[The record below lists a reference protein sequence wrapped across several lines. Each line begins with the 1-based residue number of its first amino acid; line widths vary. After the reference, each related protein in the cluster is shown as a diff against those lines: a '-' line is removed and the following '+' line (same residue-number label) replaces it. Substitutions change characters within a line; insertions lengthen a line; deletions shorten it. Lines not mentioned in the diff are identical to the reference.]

1 MYSKPTSPQGI
12 GQVLDGSF
20 RLMGAG
26 WKSIW
31 ALALVAALI
40 ANAGTIYQLFT
51 LDPTGAA
58 ANPESQGPYLALI
71 FGGLIVS
78 IVFYAAITLRLGRIA
93 NGEPQ
98 GGEIGVALTRLP
110 AILGLAICVTLVV
123 AAASAPLIA
132 YIAYVWS
139 MWPNVGVV
147 EAIIACTLT
156 APIWL
161 FAISLCFSQII
172 LLLERLGPIQSL
184 SSSHRLVWGKWWRTA
199 ILLTIGGVIIIVAYL
214 LAAILGGVGGAVIA
228 NGENILAAAVAMVV
242 VIAAVSL
249 FVGPY
254 SVALLLAIYWDLKLR
269 KEGGD
274 LAARAEAV

>member
-1 MYSKPTSPQGI
+1 MYAKPTSPQGI

-31 ALALVAALI
+31 ALALVAALV
-40 ANAGTIYQLFT
+40 ANAGTMYELFT
-51 LDPTGAA
+51 LDPTGLA
-58 ANPESQGPYLALI
+58 ANSTSSGPYMALI
-71 FGGLIVS
+71 FGGLIFS
-78 IVFYAAITLRLGRIA
+78 MVFYAAITLRLGRIA

-110 AILGLAICVTLVV
+110 AIVGLAICVSLVV
-123 AAASAPLIA
+123 MAASIPLF
-132 YIAYVWS
+132 AYVWS
-139 MWPNVGVV
+139 MWPNIGVV
-147 EAIIACTLT
+147 EVSVACILT

-172 LLLERLGPIQSL
+172 LLLERLGPIQAL

-199 ILLTIGGVIIIVAYL
+199 ILLTIGGVIIIVAYM

-228 NGENILAAAVAMVV
+228 SGENILAAAVAMVV

-254 SVALLLAIYWDLKLR
+254 MVALLLAIYWDLKLR

>member
-1 MYSKPTSPQGI
+1 MYSKPGSPQGI

-31 ALALVAALI
+31 ALALVAALV

-58 ANPESQGPYLALI
+58 ANPSPGPYMALI
-71 FGGLIVS
+71 VGGLIVS
-78 IVFYAAITLRLGRIA
+78 IVFYGAITLRLGRIA

-110 AILGLAICVTLVV
+110 ALVGLAICVSLVV
-123 AAASAPLIA
+123 AAAAIPLFV
-132 YIAYVWS
+132 YVWS
-139 MWPNVGVV
+139 MWPNIGVLEV
-147 EAIIACTLT
+147 SIACILT

-172 LLLERLGPIQSL
+172 LLLERQGPIQSL

-199 ILLTIGGVIIIVAYL
+199 TLLTIGGVIIIVAYM

-228 NGENILAAAVAMVV
+228 SGENVLAAAIAMVV

-254 SVALLLAIYWDLKLR
+254 SVALLMAIYWDLKLR